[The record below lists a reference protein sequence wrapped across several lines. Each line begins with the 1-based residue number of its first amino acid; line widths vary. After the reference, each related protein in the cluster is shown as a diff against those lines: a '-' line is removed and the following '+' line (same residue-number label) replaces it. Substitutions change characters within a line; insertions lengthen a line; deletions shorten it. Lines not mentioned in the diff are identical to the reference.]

1 MLPSCLQSVKL
12 SLIPHLQKEPN
23 TRHEGDLLRLADA
36 TLDPCESAVALLSY
50 LTVQVRIL

>member
-23 TRHEGDLLRLADA
+23 TRHEGDLLHLADA